1 MSDEGTYYHTDPK
14 KQKINNLVAFYIT
27 RIFSF
32 SFFSFV
38 LISIYQ
44 ILRNLMTLEMSFGKV
59 TAFETVS
66 IVVGE
71 IFPKDCRKPKVAFE
85 SRNGE
90 FLEFWGDKNC
100 LTGYHD
106 GDKVL
111 VFYDFGSYQ
120 DVQVMSISADLVFPL
135 IALGLGL
142 FFWKYGNWAKNY
154 VPPTMRKDDQA

>member
-1 MSDEGTYYHTDPK
+1 MSDEGTYYHSDPK
-14 KQKINNLVAFYIT
+14 NQKINNLATFYIT
-27 RIFSF
+27 RLFSF
-32 SFFSFV
+32 GLLSFV

-44 ILRNLMTLEMSFGKV
+44 IFGNLIISER
-59 TAFETVS
+59 S
-66 IVVGE
+66 IGLVVDFKTDFMMVGG
-71 IFPKDCRKPKVAFE
+71 FPIKECQEPKVAFE

-90 FLEFWGDKNC
+90 SLEFWGDKNC

-120 DVQVMSISADLVFPL
+120 DVQVMSISADLVLPL

-142 FFWKYGNWAKNY
+142 FFWKYGDWAKNY